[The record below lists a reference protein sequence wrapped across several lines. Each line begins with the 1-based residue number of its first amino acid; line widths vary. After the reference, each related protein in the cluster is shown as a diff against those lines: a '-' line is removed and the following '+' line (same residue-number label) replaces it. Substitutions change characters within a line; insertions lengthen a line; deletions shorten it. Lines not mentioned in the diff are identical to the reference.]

1 MTDRVW
7 ADGRLLDVGEAV
19 VGATDRGV
27 TVGLGV
33 FETCAIVAGQPFAL
47 TRHLRRLGRSAALVG
62 LPVPDGERLREGI
75 AVAVA
80 AAGTEAARVR
90 ITVLAGPAG
99 AAGPSGPRTTVLVA
113 AGPAPDRGAA
123 RAVRVPWVRNE
134 RSAVTG
140 AKTTSYAENAVA
152 LAAAERRGANEALL
166 ANSRGDLCEGTGSNV
181 FVDRG
186 GELLTPP
193 ESSGCLAG
201 VTREL
206 VLEWAQEAGLPVREA
221 RDGELRYEVLD
232 AVAAGECGLL
242 LTGSLR
248 GVVPVVALDDVPL
261 SASHL
266 GGRVAREFARRAAL
280 DIDP

>member
-1 MTDRVW
+1 MTERVW
-7 ADGRLLDVGEAV
+7 ADGRLLDAGEPV
-19 VGATDRGV
+19 VAATARGV

-33 FETCAIVAGQPFAL
+33 FETCAVVAAQPFAL
-47 TRHLRRLGRSAALVG
+47 TRHLRRLVRSAVLVG
-62 LPVPDGERLREGI
+62 LPAPDRAWLREGI
-75 AVAVA
+75 AAA
-80 AAGTEAARVR
+80 IDAAGPTTARVR
-90 ITVLAGPAG
+90 ITVLAGAPG
-99 AAGPSGPRTTVLVA
+99 ARGDGGTTVLVA
-113 AGPAPDRGAA
+113 AGPAPVRGAA

-152 LAAAERRGANEALL
+152 LAAAERLGANEALL
-166 ANSRGDLCEGTGSNV
+166 ANTRGDLCEGTGSNV
-181 FVDRG
+181 FVERD

-206 VLEWAQEAGLPVREA
+206 VLEWTRDAGLPVREA
-221 RDGELRYEVLD
+221 RDGELRYDVLD
-232 AVAAGECGLL
+232 AVTAGECGLL

-261 SASHL
+261 AASDL
-266 GGRVAREFARRAAL
+266 GERVAREFARRRAL
-280 DIDP
+280 DVDP